1 MSFSSKVKAELCRI
15 QPTCACCARSELY
28 GSLLYAAQF
37 SHKEIRVAAENAQ
50 IIRRVQLLCKRV
62 LDTMPEMQ
70 DVGKKK
76 QIRFE
81 GEKQIR
87 PIFALFSY
95 DYKSH
100 VTYHINR
107 NVLECEGCETAFLRG
122 VFLQTG
128 SVAEPSKKGHLELKA
143 GSQSLAGEVMSLMLD
158 MGLRPKETVR
168 QMNHILYIKE
178 STQIEDFLT
187 LLGAT
192 GAAMELMEAKVEKNL
207 RNTINRQVNCETANL
222 VKATDAAARQVLA
235 IHKLDKQYGLDALA
249 PPLQETARLRLQYET
264 DTLAELAA
272 RFDPPISKAGLSH
285 RLKKITSLA
294 EEEE

>member
-15 QPTCACCARSELY
+15 PPARACCARSELY
-28 GSLLYAAQF
+28 GSLLYAAEF
-37 SHKEIRVAAENAQ
+37 SQKEIRVTAENAD
-50 IIRRVQLLCKRV
+50 IIRRVQLLCRRV
-62 LDTMPEMQ
+62 LDVTPEIQ
-70 DVGKKK
+70 NAGKKK
-76 QIRFE
+76 MIRFA
-81 GEKQIR
+81 GEAQIR

-100 VTYHINR
+100 VSYHINR

-128 SVAEPSKKGHLELKA
+128 SVAEPSKKSHLELKA
-143 GSQSLAGEVMSLMLD
+143 GSQSLTGEVVSLMLD

-168 QMNHILYIKE
+168 QMNHILYLKE

-187 LLGAT
+187 LLGAS

-222 VKATDAAARQVLA
+222 VKSTDAAAKQVIA
-235 IHKLDKQYGLDALA
+235 IYKLNARHGLDGL
-249 PPLQETARLRLQYET
+249 PEPLRETACMRLKYET

-272 RFDPPISKAGLSH
+272 RFDPPLSKAGLSH

-294 EEEE
+294 EQED

>member
-15 QPTCACCARSELY
+15 PPARACCARSELY

-37 SHKEIRVAAENAQ
+37 SHKEIRVTAENTD
-50 IIRRVQLLCKRV
+50 IIKRVQLLCRKV

-70 DVGKKK
+70 DAGKKK
-76 QIRFE
+76 QIRFAVE
-81 GEKQIR
+81 AQIR

-128 SVAEPSKKGHLELKA
+128 SVAEPSKKSHLELKA

-168 QMNHILYIKE
+168 QMNHILYLKE
-178 STQIEDFLT
+178 SAQIEDFLT

-222 VKATDAAARQVLA
+222 VKSTDAAAKQVVA
-235 IHKLDKQYGLDALA
+235 IHKLNQRHGLDGL
-249 PPLQETARLRLQYET
+249 PEPLRETAHMRLQYET
-264 DTLAELAA
+264 ETLAELAA
-272 RFDPPISKAGLSH
+272 RFDPPLSKAGLSH

-294 EEEE
+294 EQED